1 MGSSFFIGFTPSQ
14 IVEKGKAFSDEGLRP
29 AAALIVAKYAMF
41 RFRQGENCTRFLA
54 PPLPEQTA
62 CAGFA
67 RGKGNG
73 RFARLQAELCFRP
86 RTCRGRK
93 RIAFFRA
100 YGRELCEASC
110 KHILGQ
116 KKGPPQTDLVQ
127 GEPDK
132 SPRYHLNFPCGTLVA
147 SVTGGPA
154 IPYWPFGNGAPG
166 PPSPPPPR
174 RLAPTGVSLCRR
186 RAGTPSHPS
195 LFTLT
200 VYAKAG
206 DLSRAVPGF
215 APEGAWGAAPSAP
228 PGFARGATYFCPRK
242 KPKLF
247 VRVKVGKEPPGVGR
261 GWLSAQRAGLGQSAC
276 TPGPPRRRKVR
287 LVSFPPAAKT
297 APASLLLLSP
307 QNPLRWAFAGAP

>member
-1 MGSSFFIGFTPSQ
+1 
-14 IVEKGKAFSDEGLRP
+14 
-29 AAALIVAKYAMF
+29 MF

-215 APEGAWGAAPSAP
+215 APEGTRGGPQAQYSHPHRDSDGRDSHETNIFSSQPRGGLLRRPGPGGPWGRTGYQVSWHKAMGRRGNCPAVDHSRRKAIGAPWLMFQDIAQPGAPWGA
-228 PGFARGATYFCPRK
+228 GDC
-242 KPKLF
+242 
-247 VRVKVGKEPPGVGR
+247 
-261 GWLSAQRAGLGQSAC
+261 
-276 TPGPPRRRKVR
+276 
-287 LVSFPPAAKT
+287 
-297 APASLLLLSP
+297 
-307 QNPLRWAFAGAP
+307 